1 LPSVSRDQERKAR
14 KWVRDWM
21 VAGREKT
28 MLRRRAGLRGW
39 DCEEVAEVVVCC
51 EEGCEEK
58 GVRVACAQVSA
69 VRLRMPEQGMP

>member
-1 LPSVSRDQERKAR
+1 
-14 KWVRDWM
+14 
-21 VAGREKT
+21 